1 MSNPNQP
8 NNPYGSQPEQ
18 NYDQSDQSNT
28 GPTQALGG
36 ASAQSYAPNQQYG
49 QPQQPGY
56 GQHPPGQPQAPYGQP
71 PPYGQQAGY
80 GQPPQAYGQP
90 PMAFGGQG
98 YYTPMAAPTTRP
110 VGVSIIAVL
119 NWIGGGLLVLLGLI
133 FLFVGSAFGGF
144 DNIFGGAAIVVMLIV
159 LALAG
164 LAIWVGVGLW
174 RMRPWAHIT
183 AIVLYSLNI
192 ASNLIGLLSGG
203 RLTGSN
209 IVGLLI
215 AMAAVGY
222 LLMPTTR
229 AAFRR

>member
-8 NNPYGSQPEQ
+8 NNPYGSQPESG
-18 NYDQSDQSNT
+18 YEQSNT

-36 ASAQSYAPNQQYG
+36 QQAQQPYSQPPQPSYAPNQPYGQPPQPAYDPNQQYG
-49 QPQQPGY
+49 QP
-56 GQHPPGQPQAPYGQP
+56 PQPYGQP
-71 PPYGQQAGY
+71 PQPYGQQ
-80 GQPPQAYGQP
+80 

>member
-8 NNPYGSQPEQ
+8 NNPYGSQPEAG
-18 NYDQSDQSNT
+18 YEQSNT

-36 ASAQSYAPNQQYG
+36 QSAPYGQPPQPAYDPNQQYG
-49 QPQQPGY
+49 QPPQPSYDPNQQY
-56 GQHPPGQPQAPYGQP
+56 GQPPQPYGQP
-71 PPYGQQAGY
+71 PQQYGQQ
-80 GQPPQAYGQP
+80 

-119 NWIGGGLLVLLGLI
+119 NWIGGGLLALLSLLL
-133 FLFVGSAFGGF
+133 LFVGNVFGGF
-144 DNIFGGAAIVVMLIV
+144 DNIFGGAVIVIMLIV

-192 ASNLIGLLSGG
+192 CLLYTSD
-203 RLTGSN
+203 
-209 IVGLLI
+209 
-215 AMAAVGY
+215 AADE
-222 LLMPTTR
+222 
-229 AAFRR
+229 

>member
-36 ASAQSYAPNQQYG
+36 QQAQQPYGQPPQPSYDPNQQYG
-49 QPQQPGY
+49 QPLQ
-56 GQHPPGQPQAPYGQP
+56 PYGQP
-71 PPYGQQAGY
+71 PQQYGQQ
-80 GQPPQAYGQP
+80 

-119 NWIGGGLLVLLGLI
+119 NWIIGGLLVIGSLLL
-133 FLFVGSAFGGF
+133 LFVGNAFGGF
-144 DNIFGGAAIVVMLIV
+144 DNVFGGAVIVIMLIL

-164 LAIWVGVGLW
+164 LIIWVGVGLW

-192 ASNLIGLLSGG
+192 ASNLIGLLGDG
-203 RLTGSN
+203 RLTSSDL
-209 IVGLLI
+209 VGLLI
-215 AMAAVGY
+215 AVAAVGY
-222 LLMPTTR
+222 LVLPTTR